1 MQNKPNFSNPKINT
15 TSFITKINNNIA
27 LRHTQENKPNSNP
40 IQTQFKLVDAPVLQ
54 VRRGGPDLS
63 RRSRILP
70 YAIRCTLHAMRDTPA
85 PWGTSNIRLPRG
97 GKYEIRFTPAPWGR
111 YDIRH
116 TTYEIRNTHLPNAD
130 FQIQLTKDE
139 SMFIDQAKI
148 WVKAGDGGH
157 GCLSFRR
164 EKYIP
169 KGGPDGGD
177 GGKGGDV
184 YFQAVENLDTLLDF
198 AGKHHWQAKNGQ
210 PGSGANK
217 HGADG
222 DDLIIKLPP
231 GTLIYDT
238 DLDLLLKDLNE
249 IGAKAR
255 VCLGGR
261 GGRGNKAFASAT
273 NQTPRHSET
282 GKKGRERN
290 IRLELKL
297 IADVGLVGLPNA
309 GKSTLVSRCSA
320 ARPKIADYPFTTLEP
335 VLGIVELSDF
345 RRFLMADIPGLIEGA
360 HAGAGLGHEFLK
372 HIERTTI
379 IVHIL
384 DIMPTDGSD
393 PVENYFGIRGELEKH
408 SKALAEKQEIIVANK
423 IDLDPQGKALKD
435 LGSRL
440 KQTLHPISAV
450 TGEGIKDLSELL
462 WQKIKGIKR

>member
-1 MQNKPNFSNPKINT
+1 LHNAGFSIEL
-15 TSFITKINNNIA
+15 A
-27 LRHTQENKPNSNP
+27 L
-40 IQTQFKLVDAPVLQ
+40 I
-54 VRRGGPDLS
+54 
-63 RRSRILP
+63 
-70 YAIRCTLHAMRDTPA
+70 
-85 PWGTSNIRLPRG
+85 
-97 GKYEIRFTPAPWGR
+97 
-111 YDIRH
+111 
-116 TTYEIRNTHLPNAD
+116 
-130 FQIQLTKDE
+130 
-139 SMFIDQAKI
+139 MFIDQAKI

-169 KGGPDGGD
+169 KGGPNGGD

-184 YFQAVENLDTLLDF
+184 YFHAVDNLDTLLDF
-198 AGKHHWQAKNGQ
+198 TGKHHWQAKNGE
-210 PGSGANK
+210 PGSGSNK

-222 DDLIIKLPP
+222 DDLIIKVPP

-238 DLDLLLKDLNE
+238 DLDLLLIDLNE

-273 NQTPRHSET
+273 NQTPRRTET
-282 GKKGRERN
+282 GKLGRERN

-297 IADVGLVGLPNA
+297 IADVGLVGMPNA

-372 HIERTTI
+372 HIERTKI

-393 PVENYFGIRGELEKH
+393 PIENYKAIRSELEKH
-408 SKALAEKQEIIVANK
+408 SKELAKKQEVIVANK
-423 IDLDPQGKALKD
+423 IDLDPEGKALKD
-435 LGSRL
+435 LTKRL
-440 KQTLHPISAV
+440 KHPLHPISAV

-462 WQKIKGIKR
+462 WQKIKGIEH